1 MDWEPEKRIPGY
13 KLPDG
18 KNVVLIRCWRVSGK
32 DSIDTSSAEVITV
45 DWPTKTR
52 KISNEIA
59 EILGAGDTTKLHT
72 DRETAVRNSKGLNNL
87 VWNFHYKPQPEL
99 YSGRDPW
106 FAMPYVGV
114 IFAVKEP

>member
-1 MDWEPEKRIPGY
+1 M
-13 KLPDG
+13 
-18 KNVVLIRCWRVSGK
+18 
-32 DSIDTSSAEVITV
+32 A
-45 DWPTKTR
+45 
-52 KISNEIA
+52 
-59 EILGAGDTTKLHT
+59 